1 MSTPI
6 KGPFDFN
13 SITNTQQQKPAQK
26 PTPTP
31 KPALKITQTSQPKQ
45 PTKQTQSTI
54 PKITAPT
61 QQPLLQSPSDTEA
74 KNLIDNFN
82 KLQQQLNESQKK
94 YNEVAQQIISD
105 TSKRKSEL
113 TEYFKKMDDALKQTD
128 DIPTIKTYKDIVQ
141 ENSKLMPLMVG
152 LIALGTAVFGNRDGT
167 TMADKMGA
175 MFGALKE
182 KNLTDWKTASED
194 FKSQLEQWK
203 VKSENIY
210 NKVNMMMQKLMMGE
224 KIDDELA
231 KFKTDFA
238 NTNLNTNLSLLSII
252 SKILPEVER
261 MQQETKLKVAQL
273 NMEAPYYGAL
283 TQSLIEGTKEKQ
295 ALTAKNTAIA
305 QMLQEANQAYQEYA
319 KALDKGDQKLAA
331 KWLAKYQALIKKI
344 PSSGNSGDGGL
355 DINLTPGQVQT
366 NSNVVSSK

>member
-1 MSTPI
+1 
-6 KGPFDFN
+6 
-13 SITNTQQQKPAQK
+13 
-26 PTPTP
+26 
-31 KPALKITQTSQPKQ
+31 
-45 PTKQTQSTI
+45 
-54 PKITAPT
+54 
-61 QQPLLQSPSDTEA
+61 
-74 KNLIDNFN
+74 
-82 KLQQQLNESQKK
+82 
-94 YNEVAQQIISD
+94 
-105 TSKRKSEL
+105 
-113 TEYFKKMDDALKQTD
+113 MDDALKQTD